1 MSTNNENITPAAL
14 LEQLVYVDTFMPEI
28 DDPSQLDE
36 RLTAEL
42 SAFADESFIFPDEE
56 KPGKP
61 NDGNSSTNDTNSIN
75 NNHGVK
81 MEDHHASNTGLS
93 STSNHEELLKRFN
106 EMNNSFANNQV
117 KQQHP
122 QQPKFNTLQQTNS
135 LNSGISNILSPLAS
149 QHQSQQQQ
157 HISNPLDISH
167 LNNNNNNNNGN
178 GNDLLSN
185 LPKVPVPPGAQ
196 SSLIAAGLSQTQI
209 DALAALIAQHQGVEG
224 DENHNGNS
232 HNGDENEGNDA
243 GDHGLGSLI
252 NPSQSLINPS
262 RATNGSTAETPSS
275 TNTTSSSLGGIHSR
289 SNSLITNE
297 LGLGQGGDVDMD
309 KRRRNTAASARFRI
323 KKKLKEQ
330 QLERN
335 VRELNELTITLE
347 KKIQTLEMENKLLR
361 NLVVEKGEQKNND
374 ELEYLKKKAKL
385 AIGDNSGGGGVNG
398 GASNF

>member
-1 MSTNNENITPAAL
+1 MSNTNNNENITPAAL

-56 KPGKP
+56 KPSKPSDSDATKSTGTNGADNNKNRSP
-61 NDGNSSTNDTNSIN
+61 ND
-75 NNHGVK
+75 
-81 MEDHHASNTGLS
+81 
-93 STSNHEELLKRFN
+93 EEILRKFN
-106 EMNNSFANNQV
+106 EMNQSFANNQII
-117 KQQHP
+117 HP

-135 LNSGISNILSPLAS
+135 LQSGISNILSPLS
-149 QHQSQQQQ
+149 TQHQS
-157 HISNPLDISH
+157 SNHNPITMNPIH
-167 LNNNNNNNNGN
+167 TNNSNSS
-178 GNDLLSN
+178 GNDVLLN

-209 DALAALIAQHQGVEG
+209 DALAALVAQHQGV
-224 DENHNGNS
+224 DS
-232 HNGDENEGNDA
+232 NDPKSQ
-243 GDHGLGSLI
+243 GVGSLNSLI

-262 RATNGSTAETPSS
+262 STGSNSGTPISP
-275 TNTTSSSLGGIHSR
+275 NDLGLQQQQQQYGQHSR
-289 SNSLITNE
+289 SNSIVKSE
-297 LGLGQGGDVDMD
+297 IGGEVDVD

-335 VRELNELTITLE
+335 VRELNELTLTLE

-374 ELEYLKKKAKL
+374 ELEYLKKRAKL
-385 AIGDNSGGGGVNG
+385 SVSNDGSNGQRGDEGGS
-398 GASNF
+398 ASSF

>member
-1 MSTNNENITPAAL
+1 MSNTNNNENITPAAL

-56 KPGKP
+56 KPSKPSDSDATKSTGSNGADNNNKTRSP
-61 NDGNSSTNDTNSIN
+61 ND
-75 NNHGVK
+75 
-81 MEDHHASNTGLS
+81 
-93 STSNHEELLKRFN
+93 EEILKRFN
-106 EMNNSFANNQV
+106 EMNQSFANNQII
-117 KQQHP
+117 HP

-135 LNSGISNILSPLAS
+135 LQSGISNILSPLS
-149 QHQSQQQQ
+149 TQHQS
-157 HISNPLDISH
+157 SNHNPITMNPIH
-167 LNNNNNNNNGN
+167 TNNNNSN
-178 GNDLLSN
+178 GNDVLLN

-209 DALAALIAQHQGVEG
+209 DALAALVAQHQGV
-224 DENHNGNS
+224 DN
-232 HNGDENEGNDA
+232 NDLKSQDV
-243 GDHGLGSLI
+243 GSLNSLI

-262 RATNGSTAETPSS
+262 ST
-275 TNTTSSSLGGIHSR
+275 G
-289 SNSLITNE
+289 SNSVKSEI
-297 LGLGQGGDVDMD
+297 GGEVDVD

-335 VRELNELTITLE
+335 VRELNELTLTLE

-374 ELEYLKKKAKL
+374 ELEYLKKRAKL
-385 AIGDNSGGGGVNG
+385 SVSNDNSNGQRGDEGGS
-398 GASNF
+398 ASSF